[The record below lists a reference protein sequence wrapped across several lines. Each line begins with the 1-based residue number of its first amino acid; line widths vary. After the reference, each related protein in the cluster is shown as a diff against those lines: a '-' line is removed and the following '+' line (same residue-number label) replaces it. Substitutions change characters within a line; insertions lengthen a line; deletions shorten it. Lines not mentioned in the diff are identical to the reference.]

1 MKSRRTDWAS
11 WRGVFQGNILALGL
25 VSLLTDLSS
34 EMIYPLLPV
43 FFNGLVPPAAV
54 AVYIGLMES
63 LAESIASLL
72 KYYTGRLSDRC
83 ARRKPLAL
91 AGYALSSVVRP
102 LTAVAVAGWQ
112 VVALRLGDRIGK
124 GVRTAPR
131 DALLSES
138 TPDEALGRAFS
149 LHRLMDH
156 TGAVAGPLFAGLF
169 LNSMLGHAILWRRG
183 IEAAGPEEMAALRWL
198 FAAAAIPGLAATLSL
213 WRLVRE
219 RPRLT
224 GTQKVAS
231 QRTLSGESKLPFRF
245 YLFLIAAALFTLGNS
260 SDLFLIFYAQ
270 DRFGLGLGWVI
281 GLWVGLHFS
290 KIIFSLPGGWLAD
303 RYGRSVA
310 IIMGWS
316 IYTVVYIA
324 MPFTLSLRAVWA
336 LLVLYGAYFGMTEGA
351 ERALVANFA
360 GVENR
365 GRAYGWYHGTIGFAT
380 VPASLL
386 FGVFWARLG
395 PKAAFLIGA
404 TLAAAALLLLVFCLR
419 PNHK

>member
-1 MKSRRTDWAS
+1 
-11 WRGVFQGNILALGL
+11 
-25 VSLLTDLSS
+25 
-34 EMIYPLLPV
+34 
-43 FFNGLVPPAAV
+43 
-54 AVYIGLMES
+54 VYIGLMES
-63 LAESIASLL
+63 LAESTASLL

-102 LTAVAVAGWQ
+102 LTAFAVTGWQ
-112 VVALRLGDRIGK
+112 VVFLRLGDRIGK

-138 TPDEALGRAFS
+138 TPAGALGRAFS

-156 TGAVAGPLFAGLF
+156 AGAVAGPLFAGF
-169 LNSMLGHAILWRRG
+169 LLNLILGHAMLWRRG

-198 FAAAAIPGLAATLSL
+198 FATAAIPGLAATFSL
-213 WRLVRE
+213 WRLVQE
-219 RPRLT
+219 RPRFA
-224 GTQKVAS
+224 GNHEDAGQKA
-231 QRTLSGESKLPFRF
+231 LSGESKLPFRF

-260 SDLFLIFYAQ
+260 SDLFLVFYAQ

-281 GLWVGLHFS
+281 GLWVGLHLS

-303 RYGRSVA
+303 RYGRRVA
-310 IIMGWS
+310 ILMGWS
-316 IYTVVYIA
+316 IYTIVYIA
-324 MPFTLSLRAVWA
+324 MPFTLSLWAVWA

-351 ERALVANFA
+351 ERALVADFA
-360 GVENR
+360 EVENR

-386 FGVFWARLG
+386 FGVFWARFG
-395 PKAAFLIGA
+395 PMAAFLIGA
-404 TLAAAALLLLVFCLR
+404 TLAAAALLLLIFCLR
-419 PNHK
+419 PRHE